1 MHEDNVH
8 IKNLH
13 CCKSG
18 HKNAIQIKT
27 SELNLPTSKEAYKTS
42 SSRTNPV
49 KFKFNEIVLDSSK
62 RDGDIFDLKYLTFLC
77 FRNLS
82 PGGPELDLSFSHSG
96 MCPCVLDSLVPF
108 VLP

>member
-1 MHEDNVH
+1 M
-8 IKNLH
+8 
-13 CCKSG
+13 
-18 HKNAIQIKT
+18 
-27 SELNLPTSKEAYKTS
+27 
-42 SSRTNPV
+42 

-96 MCPCVLDSLVPF
+96 MCLCVLDSLVLLSFPD
-108 VLP
+108 LTRKW